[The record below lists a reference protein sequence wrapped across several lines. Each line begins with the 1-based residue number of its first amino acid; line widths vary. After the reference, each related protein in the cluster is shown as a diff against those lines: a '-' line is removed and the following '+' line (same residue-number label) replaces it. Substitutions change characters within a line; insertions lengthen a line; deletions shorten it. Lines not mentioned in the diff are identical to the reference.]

1 MILKEAF
8 RYQNYLTQL
17 KNDISRFLYK
27 DENILKREE
36 RLLYSSVNK
45 DKEDEVEVRVG
56 EFDMDKVLELIDTV
70 IAEKEGITKAISK
83 TKTNCEYD
91 IDALL
96 EVNKFKASFIES
108 LEVLNNIK
116 SKEVKT
122 TNTDYKFNVNGEQLA
137 YRFPTTIIETIN
149 FDRNKTKGMA
159 NTLSRDTDNVSN
171 LIDRL
176 NVTLEVDFEPKF
188 NIKDSL
194 EDILSSL

>member
-27 DENILKREE
+27 SENILKREE
-36 RLLYSSVNK
+36 KFLYSSVNK
-45 DKEDEVEVRVG
+45 DKEDETEVKVG
-56 EFDMDKVLELIDTV
+56 EFDMDKVLGLIDTI

-83 TKTNCEYD
+83 TKANCEHD

-96 EVNKFKASFIES
+96 EVNKFKTSFIES

-116 SKEVKT
+116 SKEIKT

-137 YRFPTTIIETIN
+137 YKFPTVIIETIN

-159 NTLSRDTDNVSN
+159 NTLSKDTDNIWS
-171 LIDRL
+171 RCR
-176 NVTLEVDFEPKF
+176 
-188 NIKDSL
+188 
-194 EDILSSL
+194 